1 MTTDISTLFEDYY
14 SPLCNYVAR
23 LIRDETAAEDVVQE
37 LYISLW
43 QKNNLSEVNQIQAY
57 LLRAARFRAIDNLRK
72 VEKRV
77 VGQDLADELM
87 HIPDDQEH
95 NNEEI
100 EALFAFTMAKLPPK
114 TREVFMLSRI
124 EGYSYKEIAERQ
136 NVSIKTIENQ
146 ISNALKIIIQGF
158 SLLFFW

>member
-37 LYISLW
+37 LFISLW
-43 QKNNLSEVNQIQAY
+43 QKNNLSEVNQMQAY
-57 LLRAARFRAIDNLRK
+57 LMRAARFRAIDYLRK
-72 VEKRV
+72 MDKWVI
-77 VGQDLADELM
+77 GQDLTDELM
-87 HIPDDQEH
+87 HIADDDGH
-95 NNEEI
+95 ANEEM
-100 EALFAFTMAKLPPK
+100 EAIFAFTMAKLPPK
-114 TREVFMLSRI
+114 TREVFLLSRI

-146 ISNALKIIIQGF
+146 ISNALKIIRQGLY
-158 SLLFFW
+158 SLFLW